1 MEPTWLEQ
9 LKAFGLRVGKQ
20 VLASAV
26 GELESI
32 DEARIRVVVGDL
44 YDRAIE
50 PIDLPG
56 PDAAIDPYLR
66 QVVVGLAVEVRDAL
80 VAWAAPLTT

>member
-1 MEPTWLEQ
+1 MDETWLAQ

-20 VLASAV
+20 VLGSAV
-26 GELESI
+26 AELEALP
-32 DEARIRVVVGDL
+32 EARIRQIVADL

-66 QVVVGLAVEVRDAL
+66 QVLVDLAVEARDAL
-80 VAWAAPLTT
+80 VAWGAALTA